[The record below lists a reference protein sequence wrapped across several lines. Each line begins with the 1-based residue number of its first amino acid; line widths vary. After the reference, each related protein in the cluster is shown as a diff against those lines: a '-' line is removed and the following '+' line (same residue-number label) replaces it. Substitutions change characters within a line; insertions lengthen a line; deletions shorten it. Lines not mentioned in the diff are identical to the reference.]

1 MYGRLHITSE
11 YNQHVQQWLFNG
23 SSLKKK
29 QDTLKKKSVI
39 QKYSVFLR

>member
-23 SSLKKK
+23 SSLKIK
-29 QDTLKKKSVI
+29 QDTIKKNVI
-39 QKYSVFLR
+39 QNYSVFLK